1 MNKLLT
7 KFISSKNC
15 LNKLQ
20 IKVSE
25 RGVTYQVLPSGEKVV
40 VNVKSEVST
49 KREKWQNVR
58 PMGHEKELRDIKE
71 IEMNERLESD
81 PKAARNIASAKLQSF
96 KDSLLQRGY
105 HLLHHLVIH
114 LLINIVL
121 QFLSR
126 DQTL

>member
-7 KFISSKNC
+7 KLISSKSC
-15 LNKLQ
+15 LNKLE
-20 IKVSE
+20 IKLSK
-25 RGVTYQVLPSGEKVV
+25 RWVTYEVLPSGEKVV
-40 VNVKSEVST
+40 VNVKTEVST

-81 PKAARNIASAKLQSF
+81 PKVARNVASAKLQSF

-114 LLINIVL
+114 FIIY
-121 QFLSR
+121 
-126 DQTL
+126 